1 MSRIRTAADLDPE
14 WLRGRPVLVR
24 ADYNL
29 PVDELG
35 KPTDPTRVDATVP
48 TLETLRDAGAR
59 ITIVSHLGRPRG
71 ERDPSCS
78 LAPVARL
85 LSERLRSTVPLVD
98 AEPASDEAREAIG
111 ATSPGDAVILENIR
125 FFPGEVTNDPGLSAA
140 LGDLAEG
147 FVSDAFGVAH
157 RAHASNVGAARVIG
171 MRGGPVVAGRLMAQ
185 EVRFLKDVLRNPER
199 PFVAVMGGAKI
210 SGKLELIRSILPR
223 VDRLIVGGAM
233 ANTFLRALGI
243 ATGDSLVEEDLV
255 PMARELLEEGG
266 DKILL
271 PVDCRVAA
279 ELTSTADPIDVD
291 RARIGERQRVGDVG
305 PNSLEIF
312 AHELSR
318 AATIVWNGPM
328 GVFELEPFSNGTF
341 RLAEV
346 LARASDQGAVVV
358 LGGGDSAAAAHA
370 AGVAGRMTHI
380 STGGGA
386 SLDLL
391 AGNELPGIEV
401 LETIEG

>member
-1 MSRIRTAADLDPE
+1 MSRVRTVADLDPE

-29 PVDELG
+29 PIDELG

-48 TLETLRDAGAR
+48 TLETLRAAGAR

-71 ERDPSCS
+71 RDPSCS
-78 LAPVARL
+78 LAPVASL

-111 ATSPGDAVILENIR
+111 ATLPGDALILENIR
-125 FFPGEVTNDPGLSAA
+125 FFPGEVTNDPGLGAA

-171 MRGGPVVAGRLMAQ
+171 KRGGPVVAGRLMAQ

-199 PFVAVMGGAKI
+199 PFVAIMGGAKI

-255 PMARELLEEGG
+255 PMARELLQEGG

-312 AHELSR
+312 AHELSQ

-401 LETIEG
+401 LDTIEG